1 MQCIQYY
8 MVKCAHD
15 ILEQIYNENLTCFG
29 KSTFNFLHDDSHIII
44 LFSFGKKGLVLTF
57 IKIKANLFLPLA
69 YQKGIQNL
77 QSQLYIIWLKSILV
91 LLNHLLLTTIYISI
105 NIYVRDTR
113 WSTYC
118 TYALINILHFTHK
131 YAFVNLP
138 EGDYL
143 KKPSRSCYEWS
154 RIFIFRCD
162 ILNRDC

>member
-1 MQCIQYY
+1 

-15 ILEQIYNENLTCFG
+15 ILEQIYIENLTCFG
-29 KSTFNFLHDDSHIII
+29 KSTFNFLHDDSQIII

-91 LLNHLLLTTIYISI
+91 LLNHFIINDDLYKYKYI
-105 NIYVRDTR
+105 
-113 WSTYC
+113 C
-118 TYALINILHFTHK
+118 KGHALINILHFTHK

-162 ILNRDC
+162 ISNRDC

>member
-29 KSTFNFLHDDSHIII
+29 KSTFNVLHDDSHIII

-91 LLNHLLLTTIYISI
+91 LLNHFIINDDLYKYKYI
-105 NIYVRDTR
+105 
-113 WSTYC
+113 C
-118 TYALINILHFTHK
+118 KGHALINILHLRVDQHIALRAEICICKFTRGRLFKETFTLLLWVIPYFYFSLWHIK
-131 YAFVNLP
+131 
-138 EGDYL
+138 
-143 KKPSRSCYEWS
+143 
-154 RIFIFRCD
+154 
-162 ILNRDC
+162 

>member
-77 QSQLYIIWLKSILV
+77 QSQLFIIWLKSILV
-91 LLNHLLLTTIYISI
+91 LLNHFSI
-105 NIYVRDTR
+105 NDDLYKYKYI
-113 WSTYC
+113 C
-118 TYALINILHFTHK
+118 KGHALINILHLRVAWST
-131 YAFVNLP
+131 Y
-138 EGDYL
+138 
-143 KKPSRSCYEWS
+143 CTS
-154 RIFIFRCD
+154 RINMH
-162 ILNRDC
+162 L

>member
-1 MQCIQYY
+1 MFWEKHVQCSSWWLTYY
-8 MVKCAHD
+8 YSFF
-15 ILEQIYNENLTCFG
+15 IWEEGSGLNFYQN
-29 KSTFNFLHDDSHIII
+29 KSQ
-44 LFSFGKKGLVLTF
+44 LVSSSCISKRHSKF
-57 IKIKANLFLPLA
+57 AKPI
-69 YQKGIQNL
+69 
-77 QSQLYIIWLKSILV
+77 LYIIWLKSILV
-91 LLNHLLLTTIYISI
+91 LLNHFII
-105 NIYVRDTR
+105 NDDLYKYKYIYVRDTR

-162 ILNRDC
+162 ISNRDC

>member
-91 LLNHLLLTTIYISI
+91 LLNHFII
-105 NIYVRDTR
+105 NDDLYKYKYSCIYVRDTR

-131 YAFVNLP
+131 FTRGRLFKETFTLLLWVIPYFYFSLWHI
-138 EGDYL
+138 
-143 KKPSRSCYEWS
+143 K
-154 RIFIFRCD
+154 
-162 ILNRDC
+162 

>member
-91 LLNHLLLTTIYISI
+91 LLNHFIINDDLYKYKYI
-105 NIYVRDTR
+105 
-113 WSTYC
+113 C
-118 TYALINILHFTHK
+118 KGHALINILHFTHK
-131 YAFVNLP
+131 YAFVNWP

-162 ILNRDC
+162 ISNRDC